1 MILTI
6 NGRPLAARPGE
17 TLLQVARRAGID
29 LPTLCY
35 HEGLEP
41 WGGCRLCVVEIR
53 RRPDE
58 APKVVPSCLQA
69 AEDGLRVETHT
80 ENLLRIRAT
89 LLDLLLTRAPDSEL
103 IRKLALDHGVGDG
116 TFVPEAEPTN
126 CILCTLCTR
135 ACAAVGAHA
144 ISTAGRGAEGEIS
157 LPFVDDASA
166 CVGCGSCAAVCPTGC
181 IELKDEGLT
190 RTIWGRTFER
200 VPCEVTGRPTLTR
213 EHAAL
218 LSKRTGLPEDSF
230 FVTDEGRRRQTADT
244 IAALVGVGD
253 GRAA

>member
-6 NGRPLAARPGE
+6 NGRPLAAVAGE
-17 TLLQVARRAGID
+17 TLLQVARRAGVD
-29 LPTLCY
+29 LPTLCH
-35 HEGLEP
+35 HEGLEA
-41 WGGCRLCVVEIR
+41 WGGCRLCVVELR

-58 APKVVPSCLQA
+58 APKVVPSCLQL

-89 LLDLLLTRAPDSEL
+89 LLDLLLTRAPGSDL
-103 IRKLALDHGVGDG
+103 IRRLAIEHGVADC
-116 TFVPEAEPTN
+116 TFVPRDGADD

-135 ACAAVGAHA
+135 ACAAVGAFA

-157 LPFVDDASA
+157 LPFVDDADA

-181 IELKDEGLT
+181 IELTDDGCR

-200 VPCEVTGRPTLTR
+200 VPCEVTGKPTPTR

-218 LSKRTGLPEDSF
+218 LAKRTGLPADSF
-230 FVTDEGRRRQTADT
+230 FVSDDGRRRQTADK
-244 IAALVGVGD
+244 IAALVGE